1 MTTFLLLLILW
12 CLNKNVCVFAFLLLV
27 IVFMIKEINWE

>member
-12 CLNKNVCVFAFLLLV
+12 CLNKGVCVFAFVLLV
-27 IVFMIKEINWE
+27 IKSIIDEVNWE